1 VSSSTSSSEDVV
13 SRHIYGKILL
23 VILAG
28 MIASLGLLRL
38 FTDLNDASADT
49 ILGRVGQAQA
59 ALPVIIEEEKDLVMF
74 YGSSMVQAGFS
85 PRMFD
90 LWMAEQGVEVSSWNF
105 GFGGLNPYFQEILS
119 RRISE
124 EFVARDRKLK
134 LVMIEFN
141 PFQTTQTRWNGA
153 LPLLD
158 SFMTML
164 ATDKELFDIAKSD
177 MTRGVRLFTIRYLRN
192 DISAEMVTQFF
203 GESLQEAPQE
213 STIAE
218 DEAMTGRRD
227 EINDLLDGQL
237 AEDYPEYDGEDW
249 YLPWQGG
256 GTIPMDRSEET
267 VNLIKE
273 LIRTYLTDRNLEND
287 RLSRIRSADI
297 IELQFEE
304 LLVESFIQLVKNFQ
318 QISDQVEVILLPAN
332 RDWIVNSPAAKQRLS
347 ETLDRISRETGIP
360 IRNMQDVP
368 EITPDMFSDTT
379 HLGRYTGDIPFTR
392 LLVDKV
398 RPILKKD

>member
-1 VSSSTSSSEDVV
+1 VSSSTSSSEEAV
-13 SRHIYGKILL
+13 SRRLYGKILL
-23 VILAG
+23 VIAAG
-28 MIASLGLLRL
+28 MIAALGLLRM

-59 ALPVIIEEEKDLVMF
+59 ALPVIIEEEKELVMF
-74 YGSSMVQAGFS
+74 FGSSMVQAGFS

-90 LWMAEQGVEVSSWNF
+90 LWMAEKDVEVSSWNF

-124 EFVARDRKLK
+124 QFVARDRKLK

-164 ATDKELFDIAKSD
+164 ATDNELLDIAKSD

-192 DISAEMVTQFF
+192 DISAEMITQFF
-203 GESLQEAPQE
+203 GESLQEPRQQ
-213 STIAE
+213 STIPE
-218 DEAMTGRRD
+218 DEAMAERRE
-227 EINDLLDGQL
+227 EINELLDGKL

-267 VNLIKE
+267 VTLIKE
-273 LIRTYLTDRNLEND
+273 LIRSYLTDRNLDND
-287 RLSRIRSADI
+287 RMGRIESADI
-297 IELQFEE
+297 IDLHFEE

-318 QISDQVEVILLPAN
+318 QISDQVEIIMLPAN
-332 RDWIVNSPAAKQRLS
+332 RDWIVNPPEAKQRLAD
-347 ETLDRISRETGIP
+347 TMQRISRDTGIT
-360 IRNMQDVP
+360 IRNYQDMP
-368 EITPDMFSDTT
+368 GITPDMFSDTT

-392 LLVDKV
+392 LLVDEIE
-398 RPILKKD
+398 PLLKN